1 MHGDDACMVLTYH
14 SISSGAGPT
23 NIPPDVFAMQMAVAV
38 EQGYRTLT
46 AAEFIAWHDGGA
58 PLAERQ
64 LLITFDDAFRDFA
77 ERAAPILAR
86 HGQHALVFVP
96 TAKLGGDDD
105 WEAPDHRRAL
115 MDWDELRALQPMGI
129 EFGSHSR
136 THRDLRRLG
145 ADALAVEIAGSRQD
159 LTERLGVPVTSFAAP
174 FGTTNEAVRAA
185 IAPNYAIAFG
195 TRLDLARQGHDRYD
209 IPRLDMHYFRDRR
222 RWRGLLE
229 GDRRYL
235 RRRQLLRALRERVS
249 GMIAKDS

>member
-1 MHGDDACMVLTYH
+1 MHGEDACMVLTYH
-14 SISSGAGPT
+14 SISTGAGPT
-23 NIPPDVFAMQMAVAV
+23 NIPADVFAMQMAEIAD
-38 EQGYRTLT
+38 QGYRTLS
-46 AAEFIAWHDGGA
+46 ADEFIAWHDGRA
-58 PLAERQ
+58 PAAERQ

-86 HGQHALVFVP
+86 HGLRALVFVP

-115 MDWDELRALQPMGI
+115 MEWADLRALLDSGV

-136 THRDLRRLG
+136 THRDLRRLS
-145 ADALAVEIAGSRQD
+145 ADALTIEIEGSRQD
-159 LTERLGVPVTSFAAP
+159 LTERLGVPISSFAAP
-174 FGTTNEAVRAA
+174 FGTSNEAVRAA

-195 TRLDLARQGHDRYD
+195 TRLDLARRGRDRYD

-235 RRRQLLRALRERVS
+235 RRRQLLRAVRERVS

>member
-1 MHGDDACMVLTYH
+1 MHGDQACMVLTYH

-23 NIPPDVFAMQMAVAV
+23 NIPPDIFAMQMAEVA
-38 EQGYRTLT
+38 EQGYRTLS

-58 PLAERQ
+58 PTAERQ

-77 ERAAPILAR
+77 EAAAPILAR
-86 HGQHALVFVP
+86 HGLRALVFVP

-115 MDWDELRALQPMGI
+115 MDWGELGALQGAGV

-136 THRDLRRLG
+136 THRDLRKLG
-145 ADALAVEIAGSRQD
+145 GDALTEEIEGSKRE
-159 LTERLGVPVTSFAAP
+159 LSERLGSAVSSFAAP
-174 FGTTNEAVRAA
+174 FGTSNEAVRAA

-195 TRLDLARQGHDRYD
+195 TRLDLARQGRDRYD

-229 GDRRYL
+229 GERHYL
-235 RRRQLLRALRERVS
+235 RRRQLLRAVRERVS
-249 GMIAKDS
+249 AMIAKDS